1 MSNRLIISVKKTI
14 HVPLPFAYQWLTDY
28 RDDDPKITG
37 STAVREVIEKTPSR
51 VVYTSEMIEGGKP
64 MKTRSIVTLKP
75 PDRWDV
81 DSKGDQ
87 RDYNG
92 TYRLVPNGD
101 ITTIEMNFDSI
112 YKMGNASDKKDREQV
127 TSSLWDKYIAALEF
141 EYRQQS
147 NPVR

>member
-37 STAVREVIEKTPSR
+37 SSAVREVIEKTASR
-51 VVYTSEMIEGGKP
+51 VVYTSEMMEGGRP

-81 DSKGDQ
+81 DAKGDQ
-87 RDYNG
+87 RDYTG

-101 ITTIEMNFDSI
+101 FTTIQMNFDSI
-112 YKMGNASDKKDREQV
+112 YKMGNAPDKKDREQV

-141 EYRQQS
+141 EYRQQ
-147 NPVR
+147 NNLVR